1 MKISAEPI
9 TFVATGGISLEV
21 GAQSF
26 QGKASMSKDGRLSAL
41 FSGTISSIIFS
52 TDVSRM
58 FDFFGYLSTN
68 PGHMWLWPPR

>member
-1 MKISAEPI
+1 M
-9 TFVATGGISLEV
+9 ATGGISLEV

-58 FDFFGYLSTN
+58 FDFFWVSFNKPWAHVALAT
-68 PGHMWLWPPR
+68 